1 MQFNR
6 SSPNKN
12 MTTLHLKKS
21 IGRSPLQLGF
31 LLVLLALGLFVLSPT
46 AQAQLSPPPDG
57 GYPNE
62 NTAEGEDALFSLTTG
77 NLNTAMG
84 FHALYTDTTGRY
96 NTAIGDAALMSNT
109 TSERNTAVGS
119 HALYFN
125 TTGLSNTAIGAY
137 TMVHNTTG

>member
-57 GYPNE
+57 GYPNQ
-62 NTAEGEDALFSLTTG
+62 NTAEGDDALFSLTTG
-77 NLNTAMG
+77 SDNTAVG
-84 FHALYTDTTGRY
+84 FHALHDITD
-96 NTAIGDAALMSNT
+96 S
-109 TSERNTAVGS
+109 SENTAVG
-119 HALYFN
+119 
-125 TTGLSNTAIGAY
+125 
-137 TMVHNTTG
+137 